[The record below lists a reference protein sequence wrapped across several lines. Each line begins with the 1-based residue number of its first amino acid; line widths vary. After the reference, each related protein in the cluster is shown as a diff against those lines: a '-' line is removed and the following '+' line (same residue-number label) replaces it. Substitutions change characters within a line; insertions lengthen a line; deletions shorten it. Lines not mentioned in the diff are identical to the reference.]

1 MFLDQIRDR
10 RSIRRYRD
18 QAVEKEKVDL
28 LVEAALRSFSSRDI
42 KPWQFVVVDERDLL
56 EKLGSAKPHGAS
68 FLKTAP
74 LAIVVCADTA
84 ASDVWVE
91 DTAIASTFIHL
102 AAQDLGL
109 GSCWI
114 QIRKRD
120 HSSAKTADACVKEIL
135 RIPETLQVASIIAIG
150 YPEEIKPGHAK
161 ETLAYDK
168 VFFNQYTPLR

>member
-1 MFLDQIRDR
+1 MFLDQIRER

-42 KPWQFVVVDERDLL
+42 KPWQFVVVDEKDLL
-56 EKLGSAKPHGAS
+56 EKLGSAKPHGSS
-68 FLKTAP
+68 FLKNAP

-102 AAQDLGL
+102 AARDLGL
-109 GSCWI
+109 GSCWV

-120 HSSAKTADACVKEIL
+120 HSSAKTADARVKEIL
-135 RIPETLQVASIIAIG
+135 HIPQSLEVASIIAIG
-150 YPEEIKPGHAK
+150 YPEEIKQGHAK

>member
-1 MFLDQIRDR
+1 MFLDQIRER

-42 KPWQFVVVDERDLL
+42 KPWQFVVVDKPDLL

-74 LAIVVCADTA
+74 LAIVVCAETA

-91 DTAIASTFIHL
+91 DTAVAATFIHL

-109 GSCWI
+109 GSCWV
-114 QIRKRD
+114 QIRRRE
-120 HSSAKTADACVKEIL
+120 HSSVKTADACVKEIL
-135 RIPETLQVASIIAIG
+135 HIPETLQVASIIAIG
-150 YPEEIKPGHAK
+150 YPDEIKPGHAAT
-161 ETLAYDK
+161 TLAHDK
-168 VFFNQYTPLR
+168 VCFNQCTLLR

>member
-1 MFLDQIRDR
+1 MFLDQIRER
-10 RSIRRYRD
+10 RSIRKYRD

-42 KPWQFVVVDERDLL
+42 KPWRFVVVDEKDLL
-56 EKLGSAKPHGAS
+56 EKLGSAKPHGSS
-68 FLKTAP
+68 FLKNAP

-91 DTAIASTFIHL
+91 DTAIASAFIHL
-102 AAQDLGL
+102 AARDLGL

-120 HSSAKTADACVKEIL
+120 HSPSKTAGAYVKEVLHIPDNLDIESIL
-135 RIPETLQVASIIAIG
+135 AIG
-150 YPEEIKPGHAK
+150 YPDEKKSGHAK
-161 ETLAYDK
+161 QTLAYDK
-168 VFFNQYTPLR
+168 VFFNQYTPMR